1 MQEYIDAELRKHK
14 FTIKTKVF
22 GKDVEGE
29 FECKYPSV
37 LDSLKIQTEA
47 SKYLEG
53 ADPQNTFDNTVVQA
67 LKIATNDRLLTKR
80 PKWYNIENLD
90 DFAVVDE
97 VYKEVEKFIES
108 FRQKMYEGEDS
119 RNSTEADNAKAMEG
133 EQAI

>member
-1 MQEYIDAELRKHK
+1 MQEFIDAELRKHK

-37 LDSLKIQTEA
+37 RDSLKIQTEA

-67 LKIATNDRLLTKR
+67 LKIATNDRLLTKK
-80 PKWYNIENLD
+80 PKWYDIDNLD
-90 DFAVVDE
+90 NFAVVDE
-97 VYKEVEKFIES
+97 VYSEVDKFIES
-108 FRQKMYEGEDS
+108 FRQKMYPGKDS
-119 RNSTEADNAKAMEG
+119 GNSTETDNAETMEG